1 MITFL
6 KLGGSLITDKDQPS
20 TARLDTINALVREIA
35 HARETSANLKLVIG
49 HGSGSFGHIAGKI
62 YGTRQ
67 GVKSEEGWQGFVE
80 VWRQARAL
88 NQIIVEAFSAMNLPV
103 IAFPPSAL
111 IITRRGNQVQWNTQP
126 IRSALQ
132 AGLIPLLNGDV
143 VFDDEIGGT
152 ILSTEEVFTSLAES
166 LPPNRI
172 LLCGSEPGVWSD
184 FPQCKTTVPN
194 LTPSNAAKY
203 FPTLKG
209 SNSVDVTG
217 GMLEKVRLMLNLV
230 CEHPN
235 LQAFIFSGK
244 VPGNLSNAL
253 KGQSVG
259 TKISAF

>member
-1 MITFL
+1 MVTFL

-20 TARLDTINALVREIA
+20 TARLELINALVQEIA
-35 HARETSANLKLVIG
+35 EARQTNAHIKLVIG
-49 HGSGSFGHIAGKI
+49 HGSGSFGHFVGNK
-62 YGTRQ
+62 YGTRK
-67 GVKSEEGWQGFVE
+67 GIKSEEGWQGFVE

-88 NQIIVEAFSAMNLPV
+88 NQIMVEAFSAMNLPV
-103 IAFPPSAL
+103 IAFPPSGL
-111 IITRRGNQVQWNTQP
+111 IITRHGNQVQWNPQP
-126 IRSALQ
+126 ILSALR

-143 VFDDEIGGT
+143 IFDDEIGGT
-152 ILSTEEVFTSLAES
+152 ILSTEEVFSSLAVS

-172 LLCGSEPGVWSD
+172 LLCGIEPGVWAD
-184 FPQCKTTVPN
+184 YPQCKTTVPN
-194 LTPSNAAKY
+194 LTPANAATY

-209 SNSVDVTG
+209 SISVDVTG

-244 VPGNLSNAL
+244 VPGNLTKAL
-253 KGQSVG
+253 LGQSIG